1 MVTNT
6 NDTERIIGA
15 ASSAKKPSALQDFVM
30 RLGVLGEI
38 LVFFWKRRLFWL
50 IPMLLVLGL
59 VAIFI
64 VIGISSPAGA
74 FIYTLF

>member
-1 MVTNT
+1 MATNT
-6 NDTERIIGA
+6 NETDRILSA
-15 ASSAKKPSALQDFVM
+15 APSTKKPSAMQDFMM

>member
-1 MVTNT
+1 MTTNL
-6 NDTERIIGA
+6 NETERTA
-15 ASSAKKPSALQDFVM
+15 QRVPMKKPSAIDDALT
-30 RLGVLGEI
+30 RLGVMGEI
-38 LVFFWKRRLFWL
+38 LSFFWKRRLFWL

-59 VAIFI
+59 IAIFI

>member
-1 MVTNT
+1 MNFNETSQT
-6 NDTERIIGA
+6 PMPP
-15 ASSAKKPSALQDFVM
+15 KKPSAVDEFFT
-30 RLGVLGEI
+30 RLGVMGEI
-38 LVFFWKRRLFWL
+38 LSFFWKRRLFWL

-59 VAIFI
+59 IAIFI

>member
-1 MVTNT
+1 MSLNETNHT
-6 NDTERIIGA
+6 TSTPLPR
-15 ASSAKKPSALQDFVM
+15 KKPSVM
-30 RLGVLGEI
+30 DEFFTRLGVMGEI
-38 LVFFWKRRLFWL
+38 LSFFWKRRLFWL

-59 VAIFI
+59 IAIFI

>member
-1 MVTNT
+1 MTTNL
-6 NDTERIIGA
+6 NETERTA
-15 ASSAKKPSALQDFVM
+15 QPVLTKKKPSAIDDALT
-30 RLGVLGEI
+30 RLGVMGEI
-38 LVFFWKRRLFWL
+38 LSFFWKRRLFWL

-59 VAIFI
+59 IAIFI